1 MSIAAPP
8 SQRKYDPTV
17 TIRMP
22 SAVRAALQA
31 MAKHRDTT
39 VTDVVLEQ
47 VKEYELFAS
56 LRGQEAYERILAA
69 VTESTII
76 HKGLPPSTKSLQP
89 ASWEWHGL
97 NVWHWGIEAY
107 QSGQAPCFV
116 HTVKQREGQ
125 NRNDAI
131 RTYAELVWKEW
142 ALMQS
147 EQEQNDLLEEVCDTN
162 KHLFLIGY
170 VDFTKWKVFPSQYE
184 ASLHQDWLVLGKSG
198 NPKHVNTVAEPE
210 SAQEAAF
217 FTNAAKHLL
226 KLWLGCVEN
235 EQGRVVLQD
244 LGDTLSIY
252 NEDALKLAFYPQVT
266 LEDNIRTWAGQL
278 LKMWKQVGGDAAE
291 LIHNTTLVV
300 DVLTIEDKG

>member
-1 MSIAAPP
+1 
-8 SQRKYDPTV
+8 
-17 TIRMP
+17 MP
-22 SAVRAALQA
+22 SAVRSALQA
-31 MAKHRDTT
+31 LAKQRDTT

-47 VKEYELFAS
+47 VKQFEQFAS

-69 VTESTII
+69 VTESTVIY
-76 HKGLPPSTKSLQP
+76 KGPPPSTDHIQP
-89 ASWEWHGL
+89 TAWEWHGL

-107 QSGQAPCFV
+107 QSGQAPCFM
-116 HTVKQREGQ
+116 HTVKHREGQ
-125 NRNDAI
+125 NRSDAV

-147 EQEQNDLLEEVCDTN
+147 EQEQNDLLEEVGDVS
-162 KHLFLIGY
+162 KHLFVIGY
-170 VDFTKWKVFPSQYE
+170 VSFGKWKVFPSQYE
-184 ASLHQDWLVLGKSG
+184 ASLHRDWFVFGKSS
-198 NPKHVNTVAEPE
+198 NPKHVNSVAEPE
-210 SAQEAAF
+210 SAQDAAF

-226 KLWLGCVEN
+226 KLWQGSVAN

-244 LGDTLSIY
+244 LGDTLPIY

-266 LEDNIRTWAGQL
+266 LEDNIRTWVGQL

-300 DVLTIEDKG
+300 DVLTIEDKA